1 MIKLRGHHLI
11 CLHFFHGEGYN
22 PKFVENLRLIIK
34 SAEAGEKIK
43 ICTGGDDVCRICPY
57 MKDNMCFYN
66 KNAEPEIIEM
76 DRKAIK
82 LLGFRI
88 KEQVKW
94 IDIKEKIPEIFKE
107 WWREYCKKCDWRWS
121 CENKD
126 NFIKLINEKTENKF

>member
-22 PKFVENLRLIIK
+22 SKFVENLRLIIK
-34 SAEAGEKIK
+34 SAETGEKIE
-43 ICTGGDDVCRICPY
+43 ICTEADDVCRICPY

-66 KNAEPEIIEM
+66 KDAEPEIIEM
-76 DRKAIK
+76 DRKAVK

-107 WWREYCKKCDWRWS
+107 WWKEYCKKCDWRWA
-121 CENKD
+121 CEYEE
-126 NFIKLINEKTENKF
+126 NFIRLINEKTENKF